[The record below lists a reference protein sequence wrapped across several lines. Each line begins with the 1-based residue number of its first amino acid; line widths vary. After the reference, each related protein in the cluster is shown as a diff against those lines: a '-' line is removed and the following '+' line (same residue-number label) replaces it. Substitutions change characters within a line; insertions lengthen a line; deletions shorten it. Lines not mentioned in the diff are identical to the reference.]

1 MYVCVLCTC
10 ILSYICRGED
20 DVALFDFT
28 SLFASENA
36 ARIVERKGHKILLCV
51 AGDSLT
57 EVSCTLYFSPSLQ
70 DLVATHRPKALLVL
84 YTSPIKFG

>member
-1 MYVCVLCTC
+1 MYVCVCLMYVYLIVYLT
-10 ILSYICRGED
+10 YICRGED

-57 EVSCTLYFSPSLQ
+57 EVSCTLYF
-70 DLVATHRPKALLVL
+70 LLH
-84 YTSPIKFG
+84 YRTW

>member
-1 MYVCVLCTC
+1 MSYIHVQC
-10 ILSYICRGED
+10 ISYPANCYICRGED

-57 EVSCTLYFSPSLQ
+57 EVSCIL
-70 DLVATHRPKALLVL
+70 L
-84 YTSPIKFG
+84 YTYTTFIYILRIMGLVNTSI